1 MGSGCCA
8 TACSTGQQLLDV
20 RYRRVLSV
28 ALAVNASMFGIE
40 LAAGLAANSVSLQA
54 DSLDFLGDAANYGI
68 SLFVLG
74 MAVHFRARAALFKGL
89 TMGLFG
95 FWVIGST
102 VWHSASGIV
111 PQASTMG
118 MVGFAAFVANLTVFG
133 LLWAYRNGDSNMRS
147 VWVCSRNDAAGNL
160 AVLLAAAGV
169 FGTGAGWPDVIVAGT
184 VALLAL
190 QGSVQVMR
198 SAWAELGPSRR
209 EAVI

>member
-1 MGSGCCA
+1 
-8 TACSTGQQLLDV
+8 
-20 RYRRVLSV
+20 
-28 ALAVNASMFGIE
+28 
-40 LAAGLAANSVSLQA
+40 
-54 DSLDFLGDAANYGI
+54 
-68 SLFVLG
+68 
-74 MAVHFRARAALFKGL
+74 
-89 TMGLFG
+89 
-95 FWVIGST
+95 
-102 VWHSASGIV
+102 
-111 PQASTMG
+111 